1 MIFRKKFMQ
10 LKYKEKEFDINVENQ
25 NDNQFVVINNEKFEF
40 SSLAIS
46 ENVFTI
52 INKNEKSNVYVAEDK
67 SHFYINIDGNSITL
81 DKVIAEEKSYGEE
94 DKNQGDKQ
102 VIKPP
107 MPGSIVKVLV
117 NKGQKVEEGEGLII
131 IEAMKMETTMYSS
144 ISGIVTEVNA
154 TAGEQVDSDKVL
166 LVVEKEKEE

>member
-1 MIFRKKFMQ
+1 MQ
-10 LKYKEKEFDINVENQ
+10 LKFKETEYEIMLEKQ
-25 NDNQFVVINNEKFEF
+25 NDNQSIVINNEKIDF
-40 SSLAIS
+40 SSILIDTNIFS
-46 ENVFTI
+46 VFSDGT
-52 INKNEKSNVYVAEDK
+52 KTNVYVAEDDNR
-67 SHFYINIDGNSITL
+67 FYVNIDGNSITL
-81 DKVIAEEKSYGEE
+81 DKVKAEEKSFGEE
-94 DKNQGDKQ
+94 GKNLGDKQ

-117 NKGQKVEEGEGLII
+117 EKGQKVDEGDGLII

-154 TAGEQVDSDKVL
+154 KAGEQVDSDKVL

>member
-1 MIFRKKFMQ
+1 MQ
-10 LKYKEKEFDINVENQ
+10 LKYKEKEFDIKIENQ
-25 NDNQFVVINNEKFEF
+25 NDNQSVFINNEKIEF
-40 SSLAIS
+40 SSIVIS
-46 ENVFTI
+46 ANVFTI
-52 INKNEKSNVYVAEDK
+52 INKDEKSNVYVAEDD
-67 SHFYINIDGNSITL
+67 SRFFVNIDGNNFTL
-81 DKVIAEEKSYGEE
+81 EKVKAEEKSYGEDE
-94 DKNQGDKQ
+94 KNLGDKQ

-117 NKGQKVEEGEGLII
+117 DKEQKVEEGEGLII

-166 LVVEKEKEE
+166 LVVEKEKDE

>member
-1 MIFRKKFMQ
+1 MQ
-10 LKYKEKEFDINVENQ
+10 LKFKDKEYELKLEKQ
-25 NDNQFVVINNEKFEF
+25 NDNQAIIINNEKIDF
-40 SSLAIS
+40 SSILIDTNIFS
-46 ENVFTI
+46 VFSDGSKT
-52 INKNEKSNVYVAEDK
+52 NVYAAEDDNR
-67 SHFYINIDGNSITL
+67 FYVNIDGNNFTF
-81 DKVIAEEKSYGEE
+81 DKVKAEEKSFGEE
-94 DKNQGDKQ
+94 EKDLSNKQ
-102 VIKPP
+102 IIKPP

-117 NKGQKVEEGEGLII
+117 EKGQKVEEGEGLII